1 MELRHLRYFV
11 AVAEELNYRKA
22 AERLHVAPPALS
34 RQVKDLES
42 ELGVQLLDRD
52 TGGVRLTD
60 AGAAFLAEARIM
72 LTQSQRAVAVAQ
84 EAAKGLRGQLTV
96 GYVGPILMRFMP
108 ASLMAFHQRFLGVE
122 IVLDEMPLADQIAAL
137 VSGTI
142 QIGFT
147 MAGDARLPRGL
158 RRIKIVC
165 SPVRAVMERE
175 YHLAGLSDV
184 ALADLAREPLLC
196 LALRKGSP
204 TLHGELIRRIF
215 AFHQLKHR
223 PIKRIEGSE
232 AFRAALESR
241 LGVSLIPEIGGLSR
255 NPVLA
260 FRPLKDTGADLNVC
274 LYALWRD
281 SPCSQTAANFIA
293 LMREIAP
300 RGIGTGS
307 GRRSLA
313 GDCGQPAAKAGRTKL
328 AAN

>member
-11 AVAEELNYRKA
+11 GVAEELNYRKA

-72 LTQSQRAVAVAQ
+72 LAQSQRAVTVAQ

-108 ASLMAFHQRFLGVE
+108 ASLLAFHQRFVGVE
-122 IVLDEMPLADQIAAL
+122 IVLEEMPLADQIAAL
-137 VSGTI
+137 VSGAI

-147 MAGDARLPRGL
+147 TEIDARLPRGL
-158 RRIKIVC
+158 RHIKIVC

-175 YHLAGLSDV
+175 YHLAGSSKV
-184 ALADLAREPLLC
+184 ALAELAREPLLC
-196 LALRKGSP
+196 LSLRKGSP
-204 TLHGELIRRIF
+204 PLHGELIRRIF
-215 AFHQLKHR
+215 SAHHLKPGPLR
-223 PIKRIEGSE
+223 RIEGSE

-241 LGVSLIPEIGGLSR
+241 VGVSLIPEIGGLSR
-255 NPVLA
+255 SPALA
-260 FRPLKDTGADLNVC
+260 FLPLKDTGADLKVC
-274 LYALWRD
+274 LHALWRD
-281 SPCSQTAANFIA
+281 TPCSQIAANFIA

-300 RGIGTGS
+300 REKP
-307 GRRSLA
+307 RAPR
-313 GDCGQPAAKAGRTKL
+313 
-328 AAN
+328 